1 MLTSFAALIT
11 SWCMPAFQPALT
23 NGTPPVATN
32 ERRVTDAVVKR
43 MQKQIA
49 KGDQAIAEEP
59 HLKRTIHSITYAN
72 KKLESENE
80 KLRDDNARLEAC
92 LARFDNAAEDVRN
105 VRARLMDFSL
115 D

>member
-1 MLTSFAALIT
+1 MLNSFAARLT

-23 NGTPPVATN
+23 NGTPPAATN

-59 HLKRTIHSITYAN
+59 HLKRTIHSITHAN
-72 KKLESENE
+72 SMLESENE
-80 KLRDDNARLEAC
+80 KLRDENARLEAC

-115 D
+115 